1 MMTAVNTNDSPYQLP
16 KINSFGYPDCHYQK
30 PGHILNDCL
39 FFLLTIFFSAMV
51 SIFFCAWLWLFRAR
65 VPKQRLLR
73 RGWDGSQNGFPKS
86 PARRFRFWFLHTA
99 FLGAERNGNGN
110 NVHVGFSLLFYFC
123 PQYSTWKALSGR

>member
-1 MMTAVNTNDSPYQLP
+1 MTAVNNTIHTYTSCRRS
-16 KINSFGYPDCHYQK
+16 SFGYP
-30 PGHILNDCL
+30 
-39 FFLLTIFFSAMV
+39 LLSLSETRTLSERLPVFSVNNFFSAMV
-51 SIFFCAWLWLFRAR
+51 YIFFCAWLWLFRAR